1 MRAKKK
7 SRHMAKKFMKNEIKM
22 QKGRGTHMD
31 QKLRGEWNNILQ
43 GMARRQLERLCMEL
57 TVENEQLRR
66 EQFQYLRLQS
76 KPLQE
81 KDGDGSGSYVC
92 VRRYANRATEAE
104 SGNAGSTGAAVQCIA
119 ATGGNA

>member
-1 MRAKKK
+1 
-7 SRHMAKKFMKNEIKM
+7 
-22 QKGRGTHMD
+22 MD

-76 KPLQE
+76 KPLQQ